1 MSSATELAVLRIL
14 AAQCEWGYASVPYL
28 GRSRV
33 LWGSVYATK
42 EAAVEADEGSICP
55 VFVLRQSLGSPLVW
69 LVTDEEIEALGPC
82 PNL

>member
-33 LWGSVYATK
+33 LWGSVYTTK
-42 EAAVEADEGSICP
+42 EAAVEADKSSICP

-69 LVTDEEIEALGPC
+69 LVTDEDIEALGPC